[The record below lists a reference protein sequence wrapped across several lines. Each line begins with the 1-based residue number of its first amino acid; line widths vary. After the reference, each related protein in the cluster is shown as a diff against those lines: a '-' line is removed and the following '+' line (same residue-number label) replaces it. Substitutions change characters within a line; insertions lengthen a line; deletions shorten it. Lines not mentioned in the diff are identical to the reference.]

1 MLKDGTRGP
10 LDDYL
15 GKYVLEPASHAD
27 YLTRIGFER
36 ILSLYEI

>member
-1 MLKDGTRGP
+1 MLKDGTRGA

-15 GKYVLEPASHAD
+15 RRYVLEPASHAD
-27 YLTRIGFER
+27 YLTRIGFDR